1 MTRICFICLGNICR
15 SPMAEYILKQKL
27 KDNNI
32 KDIIVESRAISYE
45 EQGNPIYP
53 EAKKVL
59 LKNNIEVG
67 NHTAKRIEKDDI
79 NKFDYFICME
89 DYHVSASKNILG
101 NNISIFKLTD
111 YDIEDPWYTR
121 NFDKVYKEIDE
132 SCNNILSI
140 IKNNK
145 SL

>member
-32 KDIIVESRAISYE
+32 NDIIVESRAISYE

-67 NHTAKRIEKDDI
+67 NHKAKRIEKDDI

-132 SCNNILSI
+132 GCNKIISKIKNNIL
-140 IKNNK
+140 
-145 SL
+145 